1 MTRITTADEARDYI
15 NTAIARTSWE
25 EIHGLVVQWN
35 NTTDNYIDANG
46 DVWVEKPQTGRWL
59 DNDSLVEFAN
69 SWPKSSCRAFLTGK
83 GRKHDQITQLH
94 RGCRRL
100 SAA

>member
-69 SWPKSSCRAFLTGK
+69 FLAQK
-83 GRKHDQITQLH
+83 LMPSIPDWQREK
-94 RGCRRL
+94 
-100 SAA
+100 A